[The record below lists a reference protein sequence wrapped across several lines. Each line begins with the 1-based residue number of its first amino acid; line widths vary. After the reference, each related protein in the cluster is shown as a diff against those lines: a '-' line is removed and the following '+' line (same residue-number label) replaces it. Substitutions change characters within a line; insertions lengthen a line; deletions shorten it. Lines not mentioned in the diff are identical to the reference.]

1 MKIIKVDGWTLYFLF
16 ICFLCGYIKVALMI
30 FAIVVI
36 HEFGHLFFIKLLGY
50 KVIEVKI
57 YPFGGITKV
66 EKDINTP
73 IGHEMLIAL
82 GGVLAQGILYGVMY
96 SDISYLDKELFWKY
110 NTSIL
115 LFNLLPIIPLDGS
128 KILECVLNRM
138 WSFKVS
144 YKVNLVVSLI
154 SLVLFVWFNY
164 KYSLNNYM
172 VVVFLLFKMY
182 KYLMDEKFIY
192 NRFLLERYLN
202 NYRFR
207 RIDTRR
213 GNLNILKKDV
223 YQYFLEDEG
232 AVSEKKK
239 LAIRFDKRC

>member
-30 FAIVVI
+30 FIIVVI
-36 HEFGHLFFIKLLGY
+36 HELGHLFFIKLLRY
-50 KVIEVKI
+50 KVLEVKI

-66 EKDINTP
+66 DKDINTP
-73 IGHEMLIAL
+73 IGHELLIAL
-82 GGVLAQGILYGVMY
+82 GGVLAQVVLYGVMF
-96 SDISYLDKELFWKY
+96 SEMSYLDKELFWKY

-115 LFNLLPIIPLDGS
+115 LFNMLPIIPLDGS

-154 SLVLFVWFNY
+154 SLVLFVGFNY

-172 VVVFLLFKMY
+172 VVVFLVFKMY

-207 RIDTRR
+207 RIDTRK

-223 YQYFLEDEG
+223 YQYFLEDDRV
-232 AVSEKKK
+232 VSEKKK